1 MALLKANTGIGIT
14 NPTAPLHVVGNGLFT
29 GIVSALSFTGTA
41 TSAISAS
48 NIIGGA
54 RGSFPYQSSANT
66 TTFISPGTPGNI
78 LVTGGGG
85 QDPYWASLSAVA
97 GSFNG
102 ISVSD
107 EGSLVGSAGSISVL
121 NFVGSNIS
129 ATASGNIS
137 TITVSNDAQYLTGT
151 APASV
156 ITQSNGLNVNGNLT
170 VNGTLSVGGTSV
182 VLNATSLQI
191 KDRDIVLGVTTDS
204 LENEFSTDLT
214 ATHGGIAI
222 ASTVGTPLINFP
234 IQVGINS
241 FPFTYKQFMW
251 IKSGAYSGMGTDAW
265 VTNYALSVGN
275 TSTVANGSRLTVGAG
290 FTVYDNLLYV
300 PNIVATGISTL
311 GSVKISSGIITS
323 PSPGVSTVF
332 YYGNG
337 SGLTN
342 ISAASLTGLGGTFS
356 ISTSTSSTSQYL
368 AFVSSASTTAIGI
381 NTFLSFVPSTGNL
394 GIGSASPQVKV
405 DVIGNAKFVGVIT
418 ATTFSGQVNAG
429 VGTITVLTST
439 NSNITNIQIAG
450 ISTITNGPVLIGSG
464 TSTGIALQRLQVT
477 GGAYISDSLGIGI
490 SAPTESLHVV
500 GNILAS
506 GTVTANSDIKLKEN
520 VRTIDNALS
529 KVLSLRGVEYDR
541 IDSGEHQ
548 IGVIAQ
554 EVEKIIPEVVYPKS
568 PSPDYETKSVAYANL
583 IGLLIEAIKEQN
595 QRIEELERK
604 VGDI

>member
-14 NPTAPLHVVGNGLFT
+14 NPIVPLHVVGNGLFT

-41 TSAISAS
+41 TSAISAA
-48 NIIGGA
+48 NINGGT
-54 RGSFPYQSSANT
+54 RGSIPFQSGTNAT
-66 TTFISPGTPGNI
+66 ALLSPGSSGNV

-85 QDPYWASLSAVA
+85 QDPYWASINAVSGA
-97 GSFNG
+97 FNG
-102 ISVSD
+102 ITISD
-107 EGSLVGSAGSISVL
+107 EGSIIGAAGSVSIL

-129 ATASGNIS
+129 ATVSGNIS
-137 TITVSNDAQYLTGT
+137 TITVSNDAQYLTGV
-151 APASV
+151 APGSV
-156 ITQSNGLNVNGNLT
+156 ITQSNGLSINGNLNVTGT
-170 VNGTLSVGGTSV
+170 VSIGGTSTT
-182 VLNATSLQI
+182 LSATTLQI
-191 KDRDIVLGVTTDS
+191 RDRDIVLGVTTD
-204 LENEFSTDLT
+204 LTENEISTDLT
-214 ATHGGIAI
+214 ATHGGIAV
-222 ASTVGTPLINFP
+222 ASTVGNPLINFP

-251 IKSGAYSGMGTDAW
+251 IRAGAYSGMGTDAW
-265 VTNYALSVGN
+265 VSNYALSIGN
-275 TSTVANGSRLTVGAG
+275 TSTVISGSRLTVGVG

-342 ISAASLTGLGGTFS
+342 ISADSLIGLAGTFS

-477 GGAYISDSLGIGI
+477 GGAYISGSLGVGI
-490 SAPTESLHVV
+490 SAPTQSLHVV

-541 IDSGEHQ
+541 IDNGEHQ

-554 EVEKIIPEVVYPKS
+554 EVEEVIPEVVYPKGEY
-568 PSPDYETKSVAYANL
+568 PDYETKSVAYANL